1 MYTLDTKKMNA
12 FTWCFELKTE
22 CSHPIVMQTMG
33 CELMAAFFDR
43 KRSLPQIELQ
53 LQNFIP
59 AKFTFAGF

>member
-22 CSHPIVMQTMG
+22 CLDCIIMG
-33 CELMAAFFDR
+33 CEQMAAFFDR

-59 AKFTFAGF
+59 AKFTSDGF